1 GFFRHAAQGL
11 EERKQ
16 IIYLLGPVG
25 GGKSSLAERLKTLM
39 EKGIGLA
46 VGSLVLA
53 VSALMAGQA
62 AARGL
67 ALHGAATLAKNLV
80 IPNQARI
87 EDRTGH
93 SLSIVMNG
101 SGNGLADLA
110 AGRADLA
117 MISAPIEVAAA
128 AVDLDPDG
136 MIAHPV
142 GRAVIRVMV
151 NPANRAALT
160 QDAVRAIFTGGAADW
175 SEVGGPAG
183 PIQVVV
189 EAPGQGTRATLEAVF
204 LGGRSVTPEAR
215 VVPVLAHLAQIAGQ
229 APNAIS
235 YGNGSSIQGA
245 SVRLVEGIEIAQPLL
260 LVTKGAPT
268 PEARALIDA
277 IAALGAE

>member
-1 GFFRHAAQGL
+1 MAKR
-11 EERKQ
+11 
-16 IIYLLGPVG
+16 
-25 GGKSSLAERLKTLM
+25 
-39 EKGIGLA
+39 IGVA

-53 VSALMAGQA
+53 VSVLMAGQA
-62 AARGL
+62 AAQGL
-67 ALHGAATLAKNLV
+67 ALHGAATVAKNLV

-87 EDRTGH
+87 EDQTGH

-101 SGNGLADLA
+101 SGNGLTDLA

-128 AVDLDPDG
+128 TVDLDPNG

-142 GRAVIRVMV
+142 GRAAIRVMV

-160 QDAVRAIFTGGAADW
+160 QDAVRAIFTGGAVDW

-189 EAPGQGTRATLEAVF
+189 EAPGQGTRAMVEAVF
-204 LGGRSVTPEAR
+204 LGGRPFTPQAR
-215 VVPVLAHLAQIAGQ
+215 LMPVLAQLAQVAGQ

-235 YGNGSSIQGA
+235 YGNGSSIRGA
-245 SVRLVEGIEIAQPLL
+245 SVRLVEGIEIAQPLS

-268 PEARALIDA
+268 PEVRALIDA
-277 IAALGAE
+277 IAALGVE